1 VAYEDRKRLIAEL
14 EQIRGSKV
22 LCYILSDRESFPPNC
37 PGFSAQMASEPHLL
51 FVDHLRAIGR
61 IPQLDL
67 FLYTRGG
74 ATDSVWPLV
83 SLFREYADRFTVLVP
98 FRAHSAG
105 TLICLG
111 ADEVIMSDA
120 AEMSPIDPTTGNQFN
135 PSDPNN
141 TANRFGISVEDV
153 AAYFELSKD
162 RAGITEHS
170 GKIDVLKELTRN
182 VHPLALG
189 NVQRVYM
196 QIRRL
201 AGQLLGLHVAE
212 NDPRINDII
221 KALTEKFYS
230 HVHAISRREAITLM
244 GDWVRNPTDEEAII
258 MWNLFDAYADTLC
271 LREKFQLP
279 TFMGDQQVR
288 DLAVTGGFIENADKS
303 YVFNTN
309 IKVIQRPNLPP
320 NVQIQIPP
328 GAAMPLSPGFSRSYD
343 FSIQQIGWIANQ
355 EEV

>member
-1 VAYEDRKRLIAEL
+1 MGYEDRKELIAQL
-14 EQIRGSKV
+14 ERVRGSKV

-51 FVDHLRAIGR
+51 FVDYLRAIGR
-61 IPQLDL
+61 VPQLDI

-83 SLFREYADRFTVLVP
+83 SLFREYAERFNVLVP

-111 ADEVIMSDA
+111 ADEVIMSNA

-135 PSDPNN
+135 PTDPTNP
-141 TANRFGISVEDV
+141 ANRFGISVEDV
-153 AAYFELSKD
+153 AAYFELSRE

-170 GKIDVLKELTRN
+170 DKIDVLKELTRN

-201 AGQLLGLHVAE
+201 AGQLLGLHMAE
-212 NDPRINDII
+212 NDPRIDDII

-230 HVHAISRREAITLM
+230 HVHAINRREAITLM
-244 GDWVRNPTDEEAII
+244 GDWVRNSTDEEAII

-279 TFMGDQQVR
+279 TFMGDQPER
-288 DLAVTGGFIENADKS
+288 DLTAVGGFIESADKS
-303 YVFNTN
+303 HLFSVNT
-309 IKVIQRPNLPP
+309 KVIQRPDVPS

-328 GAAMPLSPGFSRSYD
+328 GAAIPLVPGFSRSYVY
-343 FSIQQIGWIANQ
+343 SVQQIGWIANQ
-355 EEV
+355 QGV

>member
-1 VAYEDRKRLIAEL
+1 MAYKDRKRLIARL

-37 PGFSAQMASEPHLL
+37 PGFINQMASEPHLL
-51 FVDHLRAIGR
+51 FVDQLRAIGR
-61 IPQLDL
+61 VPQLDL

-83 SLFREYADRFTVLVP
+83 SLFREYAERFTVLVP

-111 ADEVIMSDA
+111 ADKVIMCDA

-135 PSDPNN
+135 PIDPTNP
-141 TANRFGISVEDV
+141 ANRFGISVEDV
-153 AAYFELSKD
+153 AAYFELSRD
-162 RAGITEHS
+162 RAEIRGPLE
-170 GKIDVLKELTRN
+170 KIDVLKELTRN

-201 AGQLLGLHVAE
+201 ARELLGLHMAE
-212 NDPRINDII
+212 NDPKINDII

-230 HVHAISRREAITLM
+230 HVHSISRREAITLM
-244 GDWVRNPTDEEAII
+244 GDWVRKPTAEEAVI
-258 MWNLFDAYADTLC
+258 MWNLFDAYANTLG

-279 TFMGDQQVR
+279 TFMGDLPER
-288 DLAVTGGFIENADKS
+288 DLNVVGGFIESTKKSHIFNA
-303 YVFNTN
+303 NT
-309 IKVIQRPNLPP
+309 KVIQRPDVPS

-328 GAAMPLSPGFSRSYD
+328 GTAIPLVPGFARSYV
-343 FSIQQIGWIANQ
+343 FAVQQVGWIANQ
-355 EEV
+355 QGV

>member
-1 VAYEDRKRLIAEL
+1 MV
-14 EQIRGSKV
+14 
-22 LCYILSDRESFPPNC
+22 
-37 PGFSAQMASEPHLL
+37 
-51 FVDHLRAIGR
+51 
-61 IPQLDL
+61 PQLDL

-74 ATDSVWPLV
+74 ATDSVWPLINII
-83 SLFREYADRFTVLVP
+83 REHAVRFTVLVP
-98 FRAHSAG
+98 FRGHSAG

-135 PSDPNN
+135 PTDPNN
-141 TANRFGISVEDV
+141 PANRFGISVEDV
-153 AAYFELSKD
+153 AAYFNLSKE
-162 RAGITEHS
+162 RAGIEES
-170 GKIDVLKELTRN
+170 SDKIDVLKELTRT

-201 AGQLLGLHVAE
+201 ASQLLGLHMNE
-212 NDPRINDII
+212 DDPRIDNII

-244 GDWVRNPTDEEAII
+244 GDWVRNPSEEEAII
-258 MWNLFDAYADTLC
+258 MWNLFDSYAETLS

-288 DLAVTGGFIENADKS
+288 DLTVVGGFIESADNS
-303 YVFNTN
+303 HIFNTN
-309 IKVIQRPNLPP
+309 LKVIQRPNVPP
-320 NVQIQIPP
+320 NVQIQVPP
-328 GAAMPLSPGFSRSYD
+328 GSPMPLPPGFSRAYD

-355 EEV
+355 QGV